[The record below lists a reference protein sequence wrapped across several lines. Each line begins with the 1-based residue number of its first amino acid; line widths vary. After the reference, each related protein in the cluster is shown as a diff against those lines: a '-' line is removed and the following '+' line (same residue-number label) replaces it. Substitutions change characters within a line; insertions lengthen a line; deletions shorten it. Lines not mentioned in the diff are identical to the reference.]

1 MELGSRRT
9 KLTKQEKS
17 ILAPLAFFDIFQVPL
32 RDDQFWES
40 LFEFKITKSD
50 FEKALANLLKKKII
64 EHKDGWY
71 FLKGQEKIVSTHKGR
86 RKISQKYL
94 QKAERT
100 ANILKHIPFV
110 RMVSAINNLSFNN
123 CKKSSDI
130 DLFIIT
136 ASKRLWICR
145 TLVVVV
151 LWFLGLKK
159 TRIKVAGQI
168 CCGFFITENHLNIKK
183 ITLEKMQDIY
193 LLFWFLKMKPLSG
206 FSLWQ
211 SFRRANLWAYH
222 YFPNYPLGNYPRE
235 PRPWFQKTGEAV
247 FGGWFGDWLNSKL
260 GKYHKRHTWAQPENS
275 WETST
280 TVADNNM
287 LKLHA
292 KDMREF
298 YFKKFEKRMKKI
310 T

>member
-1 MELGSRRT
+1 M
-9 KLTKQEKS
+9 KLTNQEKA

-32 RDDQFWES
+32 KDEKLWES
-40 LFEFKITKSD
+40 LFKFKISRAD

-64 EHKDGWY
+64 KHRDGWY

-100 ANILKHIPFV
+100 VNILKLVPFV
-110 RMVSAINNLSFNN
+110 RMVAAINNLSFNN
-123 CKKSSDI
+123 CKESSDI
-130 DLFIIT
+130 DLFIIV
-136 ASKRLWICR
+136 APRRLWVCR
-145 TLVVVV
+145 TLVVVL
-151 LWFLGLKK
+151 LWLLGLKK
-159 TRIKVAGQI
+159 TRSKIAGQI

-183 ITLEKMQDIY
+183 IALEKMQDIY
-193 LLFWFLKMKPLSG
+193 LLFWFLRMKPLFG
-206 FSLWQ
+206 FGAWKR
-211 SFRRANLWAYH
+211 FRRANLWAYY
-222 YFPNYPLGNYPRE
+222 YFPNYLLGNYPRE
-235 PRPWFQKTGEAV
+235 PRPWFQSMGEAV
-247 FGGWFGDWLNSKL
+247 LEGSWGDWLNSKL
-260 GKYHKRHTWAQPENS
+260 GKYHKKHIWAQPENS

-280 TVADNNM
+280 TVAEDNM